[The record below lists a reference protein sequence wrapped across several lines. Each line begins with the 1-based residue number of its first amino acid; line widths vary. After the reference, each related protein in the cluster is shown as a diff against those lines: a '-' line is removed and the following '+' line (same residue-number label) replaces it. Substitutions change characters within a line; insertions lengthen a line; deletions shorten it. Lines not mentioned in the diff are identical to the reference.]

1 MEKNKRREGE
11 PVEVLSVI
19 KTLRILEALAE
30 NEKIGL
36 TDLARIVEGHKSTV
50 YRFMCTLIDQGYA
63 TRDENEF
70 FSATLKMFQVGMCVF
85 SRIDIAQVA
94 APILKRIAFL
104 SEETVHLV
112 MDDDGQLVYLNK
124 IESTHNLRVS
134 MQSKIGGSAP
144 KYCTGVGKI
153 LLAWMDRDAL
163 DKYLASCAFVRFTD
177 KTIVNRLDLEN
188 ELSRIRELG
197 YCFDDEEHEYGVR
210 CVAAPVR
217 NHEGKVVASVSVSGP
232 VIRLDDDRM
241 KVLSNLVVESANEI
255 SSKIGWNGSVL

>member
-1 MEKNKRREGE
+1 MENGKRSEKE

-30 NEKIGL
+30 HEKIGL
-36 TDLARIVEGHKSTV
+36 TDLSKIVEGHKSTV

-63 TRDENEF
+63 TRDENEL

-85 SRIDIAQVA
+85 SRIDIAQVS
-94 APILKRIAFL
+94 APVLKRIAFL

-153 LLAWMDRDAL
+153 LLAWMDRDTL
-163 DKYLASCAFVRFTD
+163 DKYLASCSFIRFTD

-188 ELSRIRELG
+188 ELKRIRELG

-217 NHEGKVVASVSVSGP
+217 NHEGRVVASVSISGP

-241 KVLSNLVVESANEI
+241 KVLSKLVVEAANEI
-255 SSKIGWNGSVL
+255 SNRIGWNGTVL